1 MENNQN
7 FKAGILGIV
16 LCGGQSSRMG
26 ADKGLLIHQGKLWAR
41 LASDKL
47 ESAGLAVKLS
57 INPGQEEKYASN
69 FERAQIVMD
78 HPSLSLKGPLLGLVS
93 AHLANPNEDL
103 FLLACDML
111 LMESS
116 ALKKLMEA
124 RDSNPSFEVYIYKK
138 DNQQEPLCGI
148 YTIAGLKKITQLLK
162 QGRITKFS
170 MKYILSNL
178 SLCEINVD
186 NEDSRSFENFNSPAE
201 INRL

>member
-7 FKAGILGIV
+7 FTAGILGIV

-26 ADKGLLIHQGKLWAR
+26 ADKGLIVHQGKLWAR

-57 INPGQEEKYASN
+57 INLGQEEKYAVN
-69 FERAQIVMD
+69 FEPDQLIID

-93 AHLANPNEDL
+93 AHFANPNEDL

-111 LMESS
+111 LMESHV
-116 ALKKLMEA
+116 LKQLMEF
-124 RDSNPSFEVYIYKK
+124 RDSNPSFEAYIYKK
-138 DNQQEPLCGI
+138 EDQQEPLCGI

-162 QGRITKFS
+162 QGQLTRFS

-178 SLCEINVD
+178 SVCEIDVAK
-186 NEDSRSFENFNSPAE
+186 EDSRSFENFNSLAE
-201 INRL
+201 INRI